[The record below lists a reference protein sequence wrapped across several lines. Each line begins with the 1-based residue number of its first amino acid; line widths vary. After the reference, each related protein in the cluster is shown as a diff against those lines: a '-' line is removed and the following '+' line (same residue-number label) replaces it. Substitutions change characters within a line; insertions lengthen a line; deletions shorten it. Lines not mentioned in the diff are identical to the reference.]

1 MIPDEKR
8 TVLIVDDTSY
18 TRVVIRRILEPEGF
32 TIVGEAT
39 NGLEAIRMYGELKP
53 LVVIMDIIMP
63 EMDGIEAL
71 TKIKTIDPRAN
82 VIMCSSIGQEKML
95 AKAISCGARD
105 YIVKPPQASRVIA
118 AIRAIL
124 TLQQDR

>member
-1 MIPDEKR
+1 MVPDERK

-18 TRVVIRRILEPEGF
+18 TRIVLRRILEPEGF
-32 TIVGEAT
+32 TIVGEASD
-39 NGLEAIRMYGELKP
+39 GLEAIDMYQKLKP
-53 LVVIMDIIMP
+53 MVVIMDIIMP

-71 TKIKTIDPRAN
+71 KRIRAKDPRAN
-82 VIMCSSIGQEKML
+82 VVMCSSIGQEKML
-95 AKAISCGARD
+95 ARAISAGARD
-105 YIVKPPQASRVIA
+105 YIVKPPRSDRVIS